1 MNQLIILILISVTNW
16 RICSLIQ
23 DEDGPFD
30 IFLRFRNKIGLTKV
44 EDLPLNEQLLYPNN
58 EFVHNG
64 NFFAKLVECIW
75 CLSVWVGFAISLY
88 LGITNIIEA
97 SLVPIYAL
105 ASSALTILISTKFE
119 KWSEK

>member
-1 MNQLIILILISVTNW
+1 MNQLITILLISVANW
-16 RICSLIQ
+16 RISNMIQ
-23 DEDGPFD
+23 REDGPFD
-30 IFLRFRNKIGLTKV
+30 IFVRFREFIGLTRV

-119 KWSEK
+119 KWSD